1 MGIGNPGKKAV
12 MHYKRDAESTCCSAK
27 WEKTYP
33 TRGTPQGGILSP
45 LLANIVLN
53 ELDWW
58 IASQWEQMPTKTK
71 FKTRSNAQGTEI
83 KSHAYRALRRSRLK
97 EMHAV
102 RYADDFKIFCATHE
116 DAVQSIQGNRVMAKG
131 QAGAGNQPLTNPK

>member
-1 MGIGNPGKKAV
+1 M
-12 MHYKRDAESTCCSAK
+12 
-27 WEKTYP
+27 
-33 TRGTPQGGILSP
+33 
-45 LLANIVLN
+45 LANIVLN

-97 EMHAV
+97 ENDMQFGTQMILKFSAQHM
-102 RYADDFKIFCATHE
+102 RMLSEHTRQ
-116 DAVQSIQGNRVMAKG
+116 QSYG
-131 QAGAGNQPLTNPK
+131 